1 MSPCRALHCVLLSL
15 FLDEEFKFKAVMV
28 WSCSGRQQCGKARQ
42 KTFALIQSSYRG
54 EGDEIM
60 NDNALQQS
68 PKKTLSTDL
77 ESNQMKRKL
86 GEEENQT
93 SSKFLE

>member
-1 MSPCRALHCVLLSL
+1 
-15 FLDEEFKFKAVMV
+15 
-28 WSCSGRQQCGKARQ
+28 
-42 KTFALIQSSYRG
+42 
-54 EGDEIM
+54 M